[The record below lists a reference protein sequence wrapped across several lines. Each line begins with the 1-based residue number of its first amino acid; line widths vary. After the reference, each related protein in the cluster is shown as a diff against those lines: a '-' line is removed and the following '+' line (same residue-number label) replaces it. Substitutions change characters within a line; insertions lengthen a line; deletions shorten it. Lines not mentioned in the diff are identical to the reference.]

1 MPGIVHFFE
10 FMFAVI
16 LDVFFRSCP
25 FSVGVQPTAV
35 AIIVVFATEI
45 IRELKKRRRRRQ
57 GELYLKIEL

>member
-25 FSVGVQPTAV
+25 FSVGV
-35 AIIVVFATEI
+35 
-45 IRELKKRRRRRQ
+45 
-57 GELYLKIEL
+57 